1 MALINCPEC
10 GKEISDRVK
19 VCPHCG
25 YPFME
30 EQSEVNK
37 VELSGVNLIKDD
49 TPERKAKRKKI
60 ILYGLIGA
68 VIAMVL
74 SLAGVKLS
82 KSLEKKR
89 IYNEG
94 VLLIE
99 EKKYLEAKE
108 LFNNISNYKDAS
120 EQAINAD
127 IQAEKEYAAKFSETA
142 AQIKLQTLLIQVRCY
157 LISEEWRNAI
167 DSKRDKDFNEEIQKL
182 LRKWE
187 DSGSTLEMKDLKNE
201 IDSQMKNLKN
211 PVVGYED
218 PYEFLL
224 EMYGIYVQ
232 LYEQSISPSGSLL
245 TYNKDINSKS
255 SDFEKVYNQIT
266 VILPEIIEEYEQI
279 EDNLDVEGLVN

>member
-30 EQSEVNK
+30 EQSEVSK

-60 ILYGLIGA
+60 ILYSLIGA
-68 VIAMVL
+68 VIVIVL
-74 SLAGVKLS
+74 SLVGAKVS
-82 KSLEKKR
+82 KTLEKKK
-89 IYNEG
+89 IYNDG

-99 EKKYLEAKE
+99 EKRYLEAKE
-108 LFNNISNYKDAS
+108 LFNNISDYKDAS

-127 IQAEKEYAAKFSETA
+127 IQAEIEYATKFSETA

-187 DSGSTLEMKDLKNE
+187 DSGSTQEMKDLKNE

-211 PVVGYED
+211 PVGGYED
-218 PYEFLL
+218 PYEFVL
-224 EMYGIYVQ
+224 EMYGIYIQ

-245 TYNKDINSKS
+245 TYNKDINLKS
-255 SDFEKVYNQIT
+255 SEFEKVYNQIT